1 MSDAR
6 QRAALAERAVRA
18 GGGVARD
25 VFRGELTIE
34 TKANKNDL
42 VTDADR
48 EAQRQVVHTIVQEFP
63 EESFLCEETFE
74 NPGGEDT
81 PDAPAPIQRADE
93 TVESVPATGP
103 CWVVD
108 PIDGTANFARGIR
121 LWTTSIAAL
130 TDGET
135 VAAATYLP
143 SVQDIYTAGPDSA
156 TRNGEVLATS
166 ERDDPETFAVGLVAY
181 WANDRSEQFGALTRE
196 VAATFGDSRRL
207 GSFQATLAMVASGEL
222 DAAVTTE
229 PITAW
234 DTLAGVELVEAAGG
248 TVTDPDGSPWSV
260 ETDGLV
266 ASNGQAHDAVVGAV
280 QASIE

>member
-6 QRAALAERAVRA
+6 QRAALTERAVRA
-18 GGGVARD
+18 GGAVARD

-63 EESFLCEETFE
+63 NEAFLTEESFE

-81 PDAPAPIQRADE
+81 PDAPTPVQRAGEAVD
-93 TVESVPATGP
+93 SVPESGP

-108 PIDGTANFARGIR
+108 PIDGTSNFARGIR
-121 LWTTSIAAL
+121 LWTTSVAAVD
-130 TDGET
+130 DGET

-143 SVQDIYTAGPDSA
+143 SLQDIYTAGPDSA
-156 TRNGEVLATS
+156 TRNGETLATS
-166 ERDDPETFAVGLVAY
+166 DRTDPETFAVGLVAY
-181 WANDRSEQFGALTRE
+181 WAGDRSEQFGRLARE
-196 VAATFGDSRRL
+196 VAATFGDSRRF

-234 DTLAGVELVEAAGG
+234 DTLAGVKLVEAAGG
-248 TVTDPDGSPWSV
+248 TVTDPDGSSWSV

-266 ASNGQAHDAVVGAV
+266 ASNGQSHEAVVDAVTD
-280 QASIE
+280 SLE